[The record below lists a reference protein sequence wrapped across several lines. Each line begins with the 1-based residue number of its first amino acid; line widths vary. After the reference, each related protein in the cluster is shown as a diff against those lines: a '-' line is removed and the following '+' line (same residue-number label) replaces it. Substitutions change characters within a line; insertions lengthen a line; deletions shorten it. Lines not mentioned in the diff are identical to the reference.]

1 MYNITLTTDAAVI
14 LRDAL
19 RVYKERW
26 SGGDPEEQ
34 EAISFLELQFTKIV
48 LESYIDAWR
57 LTMER
62 GLSFT
67 CANNDWTTKAL
78 HHQTQQW
85 SYP

>member
-34 EAISFLELQFTKIV
+34 ESINFLELQFTKIV
-48 LESYIDAWR
+48 LESYIDA
-57 LTMER
+57 
-62 GLSFT
+62 
-67 CANNDWTTKAL
+67 
-78 HHQTQQW
+78 
-85 SYP
+85 